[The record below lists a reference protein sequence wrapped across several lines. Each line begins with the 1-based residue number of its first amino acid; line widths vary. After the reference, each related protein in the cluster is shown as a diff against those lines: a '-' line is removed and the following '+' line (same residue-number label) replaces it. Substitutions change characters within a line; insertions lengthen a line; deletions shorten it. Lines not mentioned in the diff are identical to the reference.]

1 MKLTKL
7 LACLVTLLALLGAA
21 LPAQAGMIGTDQ
33 MAASTAVSFPAERSA
48 QRAWIVDQLQHGG
61 VEESLAVGRVASM
74 TDAEVADVFER
85 LDEMPA
91 GGLSSEVILIGIIAF
106 LVLEL
111 MGVIDVIPD
120 N

>member
-7 LACLVTLLALLGAA
+7 LSCLVTALALLGTG
-21 LPAQAGMIGTDQ
+21 LPAHAGMIGTDQ
-33 MAASTAVSFPAERSA
+33 MRDSVMASVPVERAA
-48 QRAWIVDQLQHGG
+48 QREWIVDQLQLGG
-61 VEESLAVGRVASM
+61 VEESRAVARVASM
-74 TDAEVADVFER
+74 TDAEVADVFQR

-91 GGLSSEVILIGIIAF
+91 GGISSEVILVGIIVF

>member
-7 LACLVTLLALLGAA
+7 LACLVTALALLGTG
-21 LPAQAGMIGTDQ
+21 LPAHAGMIGTDQ
-33 MAASTAVSFPAERSA
+33 MRDSVVASVPAERSV
-48 QRAWIVDQLQHGG
+48 QREWIVEQLRQGG

-74 TDAEVADVFER
+74 TDAEVADVFQR
-85 LDEMPA
+85 LEEMPA
-91 GGLSSEVILIGIIAF
+91 GGSSEVILVGIIAF

-120 N
+120 H